1 MRRKRG
7 YTILIVMP
15 PLDFQSDVVEHSYT
29 IPVLVDFWAPW
40 CGPCRVLGPV
50 LDGLAQEYSG
60 RFELVKLDTD
70 EQPDVAQAYGIR
82 GIPAVK
88 LFHRGA
94 VIAEFVGALGQ
105 NEVRRWLDAHLP
117 NKDVEGLERLI
128 ASWPERGAQLTPDL
142 ERFVAEHPDVAQGP
156 LRLAQTLVARDP
168 RRARELIGAAD
179 LDVDLAELADDLK
192 NLAELAEAG
201 ELSRATERGASHLA
215 EAGEAFASHD
225 LDRALARLVDAAMAD
240 KHYANDLA
248 RRAAVALF
256 HLLGQDHDLTQK
268 HQRRLAMAIH
278 T

>member
-1 MRRKRG
+1 
-7 YTILIVMP
+7 MP

-50 LDGLAQEYSG
+50 LDELAQEYSG

-88 LFHRGA
+88 LFHRGS
-94 VIAEFVGALGQ
+94 VIAEFVGALGRQ
-105 NEVRRWLDAHLP
+105 EVRRWLDAHLP
-117 NKDVEGLERLI
+117 NKDVERLERLM
-128 ASWPERGAQLTPDL
+128 ASWPERGAQLTADL

-168 RRARELIGAAD
+168 RRALELIGAAD

-192 NLAELAEAG
+192 NLAELVEAG

-278 T
+278 S

>member
-1 MRRKRG
+1 MA
-7 YTILIVMP
+7 
-15 PLDFQSDVVEHSYT
+15 PLDFQSDVIDRSHAV
-29 IPVLVDFWAPW
+29 PVLVDFWAPW
-40 CGPCRVLGPV
+40 CGPCRILGPV
-50 LDGLAQEYSG
+50 LDELALEYAG
-60 RFELVKLDTD
+60 RVELVKLDTD
-70 EQPDVAQAYGIR
+70 EQPEIAQAFGIR

-94 VIAEFVGALGQ
+94 ITAEFVGALGR
-105 NEVRRWLDAHLP
+105 EEIRRWLDTYLP
-117 NKDVEGLERLI
+117 NQDVSRLDTLM
-128 ASWPERGAQLTPDL
+128 ASWPERGAQLTPEL
-142 ERFVAEHPDVAQGP
+142 ERFVAEHPDVPHGR

-168 RRARELIGAAD
+168 GRARELVGASPLDAD
-179 LDVDLAELADDLK
+179 LTELAEDLS

-215 EAGEAFASHD
+215 EAGEAFAAHD

-240 KHYANDLA
+240 KHYAHDLA

-256 HLLGQDHDLTQK
+256 HLLGQDHELTQK